1 MPSLYIDRRT
11 TEMKLDGEVL
21 ICYEKGERIATIP
34 LAPIDRLYMKG
45 DINVQASLLA
55 KLGEKGI
62 GVVFLQG
69 RKNEPMMFLP
79 QPHNDAER
87 RISQM
92 RQASDETFCLSLA
105 KNIVLQKAA
114 IQQTFLAK
122 FAKNSVKITACL
134 LELQKL
140 IGLIAAQT
148 QRDSLR
154 GVEGRMGAVYF
165 AALAEILPPELGFEG
180 RNRRPP
186 KDPFN
191 ASLSLGYTLLY
202 SEATLALYGAGL
214 DPFVG
219 FFHALHFGRKSLA
232 CDVMEPIRPM
242 LDEWLVECFAEG
254 VLKVEHFSQMNEGCL
269 LGKEG
274 RVAFYAAFEK
284 VATKWRKIFEKQA
297 YELARLVCNY
307 QPELHL
313 AQFEEFHA
321 THSAIL
327 GETLC
332 DI

>member
-122 FAKNSVKITACL
+122 FAKNSAK
-134 LELQKL
+134 
-140 IGLIAAQT
+140 
-148 QRDSLR
+148 
-154 GVEGRMGAVYF
+154 RMGAVYF
-165 AALAEILPPELGFEG
+165 AAVAEILPPELGFEG